1 MAAEDHSAKRRKESK
16 TADSMFDRFRQLEE
30 RTNNLE
36 SWTGSGANGYIKLSE
51 RQTAGTE
58 GGTFTAGDWRTRTLN
73 TEDNDTKNICTLSAN
88 QFTLPAGTY
97 HIRASAPA
105 FRVSFHVARLQNI
118 TDTVTTLDGTSEATV
133 TGTDVTTRSWLVGIF
148 TIATD
153 TVFEIQHRCTATRA
167 TEGFGKANGFS
178 TEVYTVVEI
187 FKLT

>member
-36 SWTGSGANGYIKLSE
+36 SWTGSGASAYIKLSE
-51 RQTAGTE
+51 RQVAATE
-58 GGTFTAGDWRTRTLN
+58 GGTFTSGSFQTRTLN
-73 TEDNDTKNICTLSAN
+73 TEDNDTKSICTLAAN
-88 QFTLPAGTY
+88 RFTLPAGTY

-105 FRVSFHVARLQNI
+105 FRVGLHTARLQNI
-118 TDTVTTLDGTSEATV
+118 TDTVTTLDGTSESNV
-133 TGTDVTTRSWLVGIF
+133 TGTSITTRSWIVGIF
-148 TIATD
+148 TITTD
-153 TVFEIQHRCTATRA
+153 TQFEIQHRGETTRA
-167 TEGFGKANGFS
+167 TDGFGKATGFA